1 MKIVRMRTF
10 LNKYNIAY
18 SSKEIQQ
25 NLTTISNWANAWPN
39 ASESGCA
46 NFISKNYAALLSLLP
61 SNKCKSTTSLQNQLL
76 QIYKNTNMSKIKI
89 YIAGPITDL
98 PNNNI
103 EEFQIVA
110 SLLQQKGYDTVVP
123 HNLFENID
131 TQNFTH
137 QDYMNVCL
145 PVAKSCDCLCFLEGW
160 KDSKGSIM
168 EMEIAIENNLKI
180 VFAKNYLADYISKR
194 NALLTSSI

>member
-10 LNKYNIAY
+10 LNKHNIAY

-76 QIYKNTNMSKIKI
+76 LIYKNSNMSKIKV
-89 YIAGPITDL
+89 YIAGPITGL

-103 EEFQIVA
+103 EEFRIVEQ
-110 SLLQQKGYDTVVP
+110 LLKAKGYETIVP
-123 HNLFENID
+123 HDLFDGID
-131 TQNFTH
+131 TSNFTH
-137 QDYMNVCL
+137 QNYMDICI
-145 PVAKSCDCLCFLEGW
+145 PAAKTANCLCFLENW
-160 KDSKGSIM
+160 QQSKGSLM
-168 EMEIAIENNLKI
+168 EMQVALENKI
-180 VFAKNYLADYISKR
+180 KTTLAKNMFADYLANTNK
-194 NALLTSSI
+194 L